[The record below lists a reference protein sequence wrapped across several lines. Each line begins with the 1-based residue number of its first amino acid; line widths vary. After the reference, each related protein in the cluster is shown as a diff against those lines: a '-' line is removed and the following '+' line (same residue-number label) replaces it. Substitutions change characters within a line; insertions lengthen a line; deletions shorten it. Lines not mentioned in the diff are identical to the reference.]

1 MIILSDL
8 KITATEIKNIGQIIS
23 ALINQYE
30 ICPRKDKE
38 DIFDLLSKLLEER
51 TDKLLG
57 NVYEADWD
65 NKHTDIETCLEMLA
79 RELKCLGQ
87 ITADLVSYYETF
99 PVNNQKEI
107 FNLLNTL
114 TKERSDTLVKLACKG
129 QNN

>member
-1 MIILSDL
+1 MLSDL

-30 ICPRKDKE
+30 IFPRKDKE

-51 TDKLLG
+51 TNKLLG
-57 NVYEADWD
+57 NLYEADWS
-65 NKHTDIETCLEMLA
+65 NKYTDTGTSLEMLA

-87 ITADLVSYYETF
+87 VTADLVSYYETF

-107 FNLLNTL
+107 FNLLNNL
-114 TKERSDTLVKLACKG
+114 TKERSDILVNLACKE
-129 QNN
+129 